1 MRRTVKKLA
10 GKFRRAGSRSRTPR
24 PVKELSVSIIGAG
37 RLGTAL
43 GLALKTAG
51 YNIEVVAAR
60 RAAAADR
67 AAKAFGPKTLAL
79 SALQLS
85 KLNPDQHDRLNRCS
99 LVFIATPDDIIA
111 PVALQLSEIFA
122 PNISSS
128 GDDKRRASLQRVVL
142 HTSGALAADALE
154 PMRRAGFAV
163 GSLHP
168 LVSISESRSGAKLLA
183 RAFFSV
189 EGDPA
194 AIRVGK
200 SIVKDLAG
208 ESFTLESSCK
218 ALYHAAALTAA
229 PNMTALFEIAVDMLG
244 VCGLRPG
251 RARRILL
258 PLVASTVANLATQD
272 PARALTGTFQRGDVA
287 TVQKHLAALR
297 SANLPQALTA
307 YVVLGQRSIAMAKR
321 RGANPAGL
329 DKIARLLSHAAKSPG
344 RR

>member
-1 MRRTVKKLA
+1 M
-10 GKFRRAGSRSRTPR
+10 
-24 PVKELSVSIIGAG
+24 SIIGAG

-43 GLALKTAG
+43 GLALKAAG
-51 YNIEVVAAR
+51 HKIEVVAAR
-60 RAAAADR
+60 RPGAARR
-67 AAKAFGPKTLAL
+67 AARAFGPETLAL

-85 KLNPDQHDRLNRCS
+85 KPSSDQLDRLERCS

-111 PVALQLSEIFA
+111 PVASGLSRIFA
-122 PNISSS
+122 PGISSS
-128 GDDKRRASLQRVVL
+128 GQRVVL
-142 HTSGALAADALE
+142 HTSGALTADVLQ
-154 PMRRAGFAV
+154 PMRRAGFAI

-168 LVSISESRSGAKLLA
+168 LVSISESRAGAKLLG
-183 RAFFSV
+183 RAFFSI

-200 SIVKDLAG
+200 SIVKDLGG
-208 ESFTLESSCK
+208 ESFTLESGCK

-229 PNMTALFEIAVDMLG
+229 PNMTALFEIAVEMLG
-244 VCGLRPG
+244 VCGLAPG

-258 PLVASTVANLATQD
+258 PLVQSTVTNLATQE

-297 SANLPQALTA
+297 SADLPQALNA
-307 YVVLGQRSIAMAKR
+307 YLVLGQRSISMAKR

-329 DKIARLLSHAAKSPG
+329 DEIARILSRAAKSTG

>member
-1 MRRTVKKLA
+1 M
-10 GKFRRAGSRSRTPR
+10 
-24 PVKELSVSIIGAG
+24 SIIGAG

-43 GLALKTAG
+43 GLALKAAG
-51 YNIEVVAAR
+51 YKIEVVAAHR
-60 RAAAADR
+60 TSAAQR
-67 AAKAFGPKTLAL
+67 AAKAFGAKTLAL

-85 KLNPDQHDRLNRCS
+85 KLSPRQHDRLNRCS
-99 LVFIATPDDIIA
+99 LVFIATPDDVIA
-111 PVALQLSEIFA
+111 PVALQLSEIFV
-122 PNISSS
+122 PKITPSSD
-128 GDDKRRASLQRVVL
+128 GYRRAAAQRVVL
-142 HTSGALAADALE
+142 HTSGALAADVLE
-154 PMRRAGFAV
+154 PMRSAGFAV

-194 AIRVGK
+194 AISVGK
-200 SIVKDLAG
+200 SIVKDLGG
-208 ESFTLESSCK
+208 ESFTLESRCK
-218 ALYHAAALTAA
+218 ALYHAAALTAS

-244 VCGLRPG
+244 VCGLSPG

-297 SANLPQALTA
+297 SADLPQALSA
-307 YVVLGQRSIAMAKR
+307 YLVLGQRSVSMAKK
-321 RGANPAGL
+321 RGANTAGL
-329 DKIARLLSHAAKSPG
+329 DEIARLLSHATKSSG